1 MVHEVYLLIALLVV
15 LGAFSLRR
23 FRVALKEL
31 RRYWGK
37 MVITCPENQEKA
49 AVDVAKSRA
58 ALGAMVGQPHLE
70 LCSCTRWPEKQ
81 DCGQEC
87 LSQIQSDPESHR
99 LWTIAAQWYAGKAC
113 VYCKK
118 PIGAVHHLDH
128 QGALLNPDQTTV
140 EWDEV
145 PPEKLPDVLKMSEPV
160 CWGCHVTESF
170 RREHPEWV
178 VERSRQH

>member
-23 FRVALKEL
+23 IRIGIRHLK
-31 RRYWGK
+31 RYWGK
-37 MVITCPENQEKA
+37 MVITCPENQQTA
-49 AVDVAKSRA
+49 AVEVAKTRA
-58 ALGAMVGQPHLE
+58 AMAAAIGRSDVE

-81 DCGQEC
+81 GCAQEC
-87 LSQIQSDPESHR
+87 LSQIENDPESHR
-99 LWTIAAQWYAGKAC
+99 LWTIASHWYAGKTC

-118 PIGAVHHLDH
+118 PIAAVKHLDH
-128 QGALLNPDQTTV
+128 QAALLNPDKTTV

-145 PPEKLPDVLKMSEPV
+145 PADKLPQVLEVAAPV

-170 RREHPEWV
+170 RRQHPEWV
-178 VERSRQH
+178 VERHH